1 MTSQNRYPPEGGE
14 LRPIGAIAAEV
25 VADLQFPRQVQRLH
39 RQGPRVLAELLAH
52 LGAKH
57 GIQTSIEQ
65 TIEHFAELDP
75 EALQTTGGDRF
86 WEPPHHGVDP

>member
-1 MTSQNRYPPEGGE
+1 MSKRDSG

-25 VADLQFPRQVQRLH
+25 VADLKFR
-39 RQGPRVLAELLAH
+39 RQGDRALCEAFAH

-65 TIEHFAELDP
+65 TVEHFAEIDP
-75 EALQTTGGDRF
+75 ETLEATGGDDF
-86 WEPPHHGVDP
+86 PPLPIHEVER